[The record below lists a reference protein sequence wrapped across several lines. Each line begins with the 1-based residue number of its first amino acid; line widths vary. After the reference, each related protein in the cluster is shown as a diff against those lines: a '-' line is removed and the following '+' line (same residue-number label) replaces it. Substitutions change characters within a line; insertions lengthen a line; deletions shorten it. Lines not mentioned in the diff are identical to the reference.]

1 MHGYDWE
8 VPGGHISSTIPI
20 SVRFFVCIG
29 ITADCGR
36 GNKVL
41 EDGFHERKVYE
52 NVMRIPW
59 RLDTFIIVSL
69 KKCQVLVCH
78 TLVIGNTQTVTST
91 QARASPV
98 EHFE

>member
-41 EDGFHERKVYE
+41 ENGFHERKVYE

-59 RLDTFIIVSL
+59 RLDTYNRILEEVSSTGMSYISDW
-69 KKCQVLVCH
+69 QH
-78 TLVIGNTQTVTST
+78 TNSDIDSSQSFAFGTL
-91 QARASPV
+91 
-98 EHFE
+98 